1 MCNAMLQDN
10 LIMAGVALGGVLNAI
25 LLAQSLH
32 TAHKVIQ
39 ADTGGL
45 TSQPA

>member
-1 MCNAMLQDN
+1 MLQDN

-32 TAHKVIQ
+32 TAHMVVQ